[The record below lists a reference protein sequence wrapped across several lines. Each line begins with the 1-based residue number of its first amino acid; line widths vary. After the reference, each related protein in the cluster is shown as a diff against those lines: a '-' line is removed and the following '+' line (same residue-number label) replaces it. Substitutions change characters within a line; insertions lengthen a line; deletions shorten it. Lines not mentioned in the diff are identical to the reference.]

1 MKYKIVILKRARKF
15 IEKQDKNTQEKLL
28 REIFKLPD
36 GDTKVLKGHTGIY
49 RLRIDS
55 YRVIYTIDNDIVTI
69 TVIDIGNRGQI
80 YNRY

>member
-1 MKYKIVILKRARKF
+1 MCKQNKIK
-15 IEKQDKNTQEKLL
+15 EKLL
-28 REIFKLPD
+28 KEILKLPD
-36 GDTKVLKGHTGIY
+36 GDTKILKGHTGIY

-55 YRVIYTIDNDIVTI
+55 YRVIYIIDNDIVTI